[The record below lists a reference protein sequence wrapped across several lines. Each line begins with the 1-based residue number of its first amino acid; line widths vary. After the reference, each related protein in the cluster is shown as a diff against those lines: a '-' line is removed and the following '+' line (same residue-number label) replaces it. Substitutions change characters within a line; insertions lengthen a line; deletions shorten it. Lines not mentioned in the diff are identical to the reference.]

1 MSHKTWVAWLPVMNV
16 SVMVDIVAFTGFSS
30 LDKLALRIQE
40 TMFGGDSDLGRLLAQ
55 YKTDSLS
62 S

>member
-1 MSHKTWVAWLPVMNV
+1 MSDKTWVAWLPVMNV
-16 SVMVDIVAFTGFSS
+16 SVMVDIVAFTGFGS

-40 TMFGGDSDLGRLLAQ
+40 TMLGGDGDLGRLLAQ